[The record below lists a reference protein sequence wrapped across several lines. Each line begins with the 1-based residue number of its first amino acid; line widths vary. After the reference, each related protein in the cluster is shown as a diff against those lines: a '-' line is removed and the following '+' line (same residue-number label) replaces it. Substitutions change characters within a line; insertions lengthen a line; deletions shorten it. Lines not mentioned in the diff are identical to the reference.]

1 MGYRSDV
8 RLIMKKTSLETFK
21 NANDEIEEIIED
33 ADINKT
39 YGILVYL
46 GWDDIKGNTV
56 DTISDAL
63 SEFSDEDLSY
73 RLTIMGENLD
83 DIEEDAYTSSKDE
96 ELYIPYPSIIRQFD
110 ESDLEFQMKYFLE
123 DTEKSQNQKEDID
136 I

>member
-63 SEFSDEDLSY
+63 SEFSEEDLSY

-83 DIEEDAYTSSKDE
+83 DIEEDSYTSSKDE